1 MLDPKHLEAL
11 AAVVDSGGFDKAAE
25 RLFITQSAVSQR
37 IRQLEERL
45 GQPVLTRTLP
55 VGTTALGRR
64 LLQHYRQIHLLEAEL
79 FDSLETPQQGAGW
92 TRLALGVNN
101 DSLATWF
108 VAAIAPVCRAERVL
122 IDVVLDDQD
131 YTLELMRQGHV
142 LACVSTRPRP
152 VQGGDCL
159 PLGVM
164 RYHGMASPDFAR
176 RHFPDG
182 PRAERFAAAPAIVF
196 SAKDDMQTEYL
207 ARVAGYRGDYP
218 RLTLPSPQSILEAV
232 RLGLGWSMVPA
243 SMAQPALAAGELLD
257 LAPGHTIDLALY
269 WHRWRGESR
278 LMRTLAAALEH
289 ACRAALLPIENED
302 LPGPDAVI
310 R

>member
-11 AAVVDSGGFDKAAE
+11 AAVVDSGGFDKAAD

-64 LLQHYRQIHLLEAEL
+64 LLQHYRQIHLLESEL
-79 FDSLETPQQGAGW
+79 FDTLESQTQGAGW
-92 TRLALGVNN
+92 TRIAIGVNN

-108 VAAIAPVCRAERVL
+108 LEAVAPVCLAHRVL
-122 IDVVLDDQD
+122 FDVVLDDQD

-142 LACVSTRPRP
+142 LACVSTREKPI
-152 VQGGDCL
+152 QGGECQ

-164 RYHGMASPDFAR
+164 RYHGMASPAYVR
-176 RHFPDG
+176 SHFPDG
-182 PRAERFAAAPAIVF
+182 VRAECFAQAPAIVF
-196 SAKDDMQTEYL
+196 SNKDDMQTEYL
-207 ARVAGYRGDYP
+207 ARVADYHGDYP

-243 SMAQPALAAGELLD
+243 TMAGAALARGELVDLD
-257 LAPGHTIDLALY
+257 PNHTIDLALY
-269 WHRWRGESR
+269 WHHWRGESR
-278 LMRTLAAALEH
+278 LMRALATELARSAG
-289 ACRAALLPIENED
+289 AALLPM
-302 LPGPDAVI
+302 AH
-310 R
+310 